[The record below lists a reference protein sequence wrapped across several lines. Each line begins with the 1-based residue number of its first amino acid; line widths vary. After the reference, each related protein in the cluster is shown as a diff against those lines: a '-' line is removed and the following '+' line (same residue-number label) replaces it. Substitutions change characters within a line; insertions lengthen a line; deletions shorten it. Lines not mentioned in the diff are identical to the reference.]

1 LTDTAWTDR
10 IVHVTTPVSTEAE
23 MIPYEELCQ
32 ALDRFNARRRNAAEL
47 AELEQESPAAE
58 QAVGLMDTQR
68 EGGELFDRGSF
79 DQAVAELTEQE
90 GGEDDSFA
98 KQPAENTHEIDVD
111 DMVVDDRLSD
121 DKLPET

>member
-1 LTDTAWTDR
+1 
-10 IVHVTTPVSTEAE
+10 

-47 AELEQESPAAE
+47 EALEQESGPAPGP
-58 QAVGLMDTQR
+58 AVGFMDTQR
-68 EGGELFDRGSF
+68 DGGNRGVFDQGSF
-79 DQAVAELTEQE
+79 DQAVAELTEQG
-90 GGEDDSFA
+90 GGEEEDSFA

-121 DKLPET
+121 EKLPGS